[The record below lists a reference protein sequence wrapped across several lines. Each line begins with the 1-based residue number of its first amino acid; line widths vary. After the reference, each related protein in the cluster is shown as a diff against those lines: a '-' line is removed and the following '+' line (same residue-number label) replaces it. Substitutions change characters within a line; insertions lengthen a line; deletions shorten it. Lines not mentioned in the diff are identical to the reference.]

1 MRYSIAFI
9 TFLLFSC
16 QVTKPDFVSQPKE
29 IIPLS
34 SFENSNLEVAVALF
48 DMKYEKWFFY
58 NEKQLKTRYSPASTF
73 KIPNSIIGLQTREVK
88 SIDEIWNWDSIVRQ
102 NEHWNK
108 DQPMSLAFKNSTVWY
123 YQRLAKIIGK
133 NRMTHYL
140 NKFNYGNQQIGDSVH
155 QFWLNGNL
163 LISPLE
169 QLTFLYKLKSK
180 KLDLREEVYD
190 QLKKIM
196 FVENF
201 EGASLYAKTGWGFDG
216 KQDIGWY
223 VGYLEKNNNTFLFST
238 LILSDDFEKVENFG
252 LKRIEITKKAFQLA
266 RIIS

>member
-1 MRYSIAFI
+1 MRYSIGFI
-9 TFLLFSC
+9 IFLLFSC

-48 DMKYEKWFFY
+48 DMKYEKWYFY

-108 DQPMSLAFKNSTVWY
+108 DHSMSLAFKNSTVWY
-123 YQRLAKIIGK
+123 YQKLAKIIGK
-133 NRMTHYL
+133 KRMTHYL

-163 LISPLE
+163 LVSPLE
-169 QLTFLYKLKSK
+169 QLSFLHKLKSK

-190 QLKKIM
+190 QLKKNYVCRKFRM
-196 FVENF
+196 SEPVREDR
-201 EGASLYAKTGWGFDG
+201 LGF
-216 KQDIGWY
+216 
-223 VGYLEKNNNTFLFST
+223 
-238 LILSDDFEKVENFG
+238 
-252 LKRIEITKKAFQLA
+252 
-266 RIIS
+266 